1 MAQLPTAAVRT
12 LVRVAEVLEA
22 AQDDWWLIGGAAV
35 ALQGLAIEIADI
47 DVLLSARDARQ
58 VIATLNIR
66 PNEGVA
72 IDRVRSDI
80 WARWTALP
88 LGVDLMAGLQI
99 RTDDHWT
106 RVEPATR
113 EAVAVEGRV
122 IYVPARVELVAI
134 CRLFGRP
141 KDLERAE
148 GLARIG

>member
-1 MAQLPTAAVRT
+1 MAQLPSAAVRT
-12 LVRVAEVLEA
+12 LVRLAGALEA
-22 AQDDWWLIGGAAV
+22 VQDDWWLIGGAAV
-35 ALQGLAIEIADI
+35 ALQGLAIEIADV
-47 DVLLSARDARQ
+47 DVLLSARDARE
-58 VIATLNIR
+58 VIDALNIR
-66 PNEGVA
+66 ANEGVA

-80 WARWTALP
+80 WARWTEPP

-99 RTDDHWT
+99 RTDDHGT

-113 EAVAVEGRV
+113 EAVAVEGRP

>member
-1 MAQLPTAAVRT
+1 MAQLPSAAVRT
-12 LVRVAEVLEA
+12 LVRVAGVLEA
-22 AQDDWWLIGGAAV
+22 VQDDWWLIGGAAV

-47 DVLLSARDARQ
+47 DILLSARDAGQ
-58 VIATLNIR
+58 VIAALNIR
-66 PNEGVA
+66 ANEGVA

-99 RTDDHWT
+99 RTGDHWT

-113 EAVAVEGRV
+113 EAVAVEGRA

>member
-1 MAQLPTAAVRT
+1 VGQLSPAGART
-12 LVRVAEVLEA
+12 LVGVAGVLEA
-22 AQDDWWLIGGAAV
+22 AQDDWWRIGGAAV

-58 VIATLNIR
+58 IIATLNIR

-72 IDRVRSDI
+72 IDSVRSDI
-80 WARWTALP
+80 WAHWTALP
-88 LGVDLMAGLQI
+88 LGVALIAGLQI
-99 RTDDHWT
+99 RTGDHWT

-113 EAVAVEGRV
+113 DAAAVEGRA
-122 IYVPARVELVAI
+122 IYVPSRVELVAI

-148 GLARIG
+148 WLARIG

>member
-1 MAQLPTAAVRT
+1 MAQLPSAAVRT

-22 AQDDWWLIGGAAV
+22 AQEDWWLIGGAAV

-47 DVLLSARDARQ
+47 DALLSARDARE

-80 WARWTALP
+80 WGRWTALP
-88 LGVDLMAGLQI
+88 LDVDLTAGLRI
-99 RTDDHWT
+99 RTGDHWT

-113 EAVAVEGRV
+113 DAVEGRA
-122 IYVPARVELVAI
+122 IYVPSRVELVAI

>member
-1 MAQLPTAAVRT
+1 MAQLPSAAVRT

-66 PNEGVA
+66 PSEGVA

-99 RTDDHWT
+99 RNGRSLDARRARDSARRSRSKAGRSTFR
-106 RVEPATR
+106 RVSS
-113 EAVAVEGRV
+113 
-122 IYVPARVELVAI
+122 L
-134 CRLFGRP
+134 
-141 KDLERAE
+141 
-148 GLARIG
+148 

>member
-1 MAQLPTAAVRT
+1 MAQLASAAVRT
-12 LVRVAEVLEA
+12 LVQVAEVLEA

-58 VIATLNIR
+58 IIATLNIR
-66 PNEGVA
+66 PKEGLA

-88 LGVDLMAGLQI
+88 LEVDLTAGLRI
-99 RTDDHWT
+99 RTGDLWT

-113 EAVAVEGRV
+113 EAVAVEGRA
-122 IYVPARVELVAI
+122 IYVPSRVELAAI

-141 KDLERAE
+141 KDLERAD
-148 GLARIG
+148 GLAGID

>member
-1 MAQLPTAAVRT
+1 MGQLSPAAVRT
-12 LVRVAEVLEA
+12 LVGVAEVLEA

-35 ALQGLAIEIADI
+35 ALQGLAIEIADA

-66 PNEGVA
+66 LKEGVA

-99 RTDDHWT
+99 RTGDHWT

-113 EAVAVEGRV
+113 EAVAVEGRA
-122 IYVPARVELVAI
+122 IYVPSRVELGAI